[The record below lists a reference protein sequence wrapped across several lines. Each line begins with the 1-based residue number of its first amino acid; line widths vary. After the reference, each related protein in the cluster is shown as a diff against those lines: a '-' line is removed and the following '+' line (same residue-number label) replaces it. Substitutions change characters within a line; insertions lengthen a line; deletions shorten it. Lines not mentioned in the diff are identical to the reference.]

1 MKIAAISVSDRK
13 GIRKKNVD
21 SACLVEQFG
30 IKGDAHG
37 GKWHRQLS
45 FLAQESIDTMRE
57 KGLDVVA
64 GNFAENITTTGI
76 DLPNLSVGD
85 HLRIGKTEI
94 IISQL
99 GKVCHHRCAIY
110 HQAGDCV
117 MPREGIFGIVL
128 KGGTI
133 RLDDPIRISDDHSRS
148 GSIIGSATTETELGD
163 WLKQTMIGRLATA
176 FVRFDRLNEE
186 EDNLS
191 TILTDLTDLQRITHV
206 LLYDPD
212 DRHHPG
218 LLGFQQQAG
227 QPNRYTKNGTTLHHC
242 RTVAETE
249 QLQKTMQTDC

>member
-1 MKIAAISVSDRK
+1 MKISALSVSDRK

-21 SACLVEQFG
+21 SVKLVEHFG
-30 IKGDAHG
+30 VEGDAHG

-85 HLRIGKTEI
+85 HLKIGNTEV

-117 MPREGIFGIVL
+117 MPREGIFAIVV
-128 KGGTI
+128 KGGEI
-133 RLDDPIRISDDHSRS
+133 RVDDPIVITDDHSTS
-148 GSIIGSATTETELGD
+148 GGIIGSPATEEELGEQ
-163 WLKQTMIGRLATA
+163 LKQSMIAKLSTA
-176 FVRFDRLNEE
+176 FVRFDRLNNKQ
-186 EDNLS
+186 DNLP
-191 TILTDLTDLQRITHV
+191 TILEDLLTLQHIDHV
-206 LLYDPD
+206 LIYDPEG
-212 DRHHPG
+212 RHLPALFG
-218 LLGFQQQAG
+218 YKQQEEG
-227 QPNRYTKNGTTLHHC
+227 SNTYLKNGTTIYYC
-242 RTVAETE
+242 RTLEEVEK
-249 QLQKTMQTDC
+249 L